1 MQIEKSIEQE
11 KVKEVV
17 DNEEYLNIGLSA
29 KLDNESFY
37 EEFL

>member
-17 DNEEYLNIGLSA
+17 ENEEYLNIGLST